1 MYLKE
6 IKAVGF
12 KSFAEKIDIEFTS
25 GISGIVGPNGSGKSN
40 VVDAVR
46 WVLGEQSVKQLRGS
60 GSMSDVIF
68 SGSKSRKAANY
79 ASVTLIF
86 DNTDKYLNIDFD
98 EVAIKRTIYK
108 SGENDYSINNEKCRL
123 KDILELLM
131 DTGAGKESFNIISQG
146 DIGNILSS
154 KAEDRRVIFEDAAG
168 VLKYKKRKDEA
179 LRKLSKTHDN
189 LDRVNDIIEELKV
202 NVEPLKK
209 QSEKAKIYKE
219 DKKKLENVEI
229 ALIVNDV
236 EKYNFDYKY
245 SKEKV
250 STLTDKIASML
261 SSSSKEQALVEQI
274 KNKINKL
281 NNEIY
286 QKQQDLIEISSRCEK
301 LQGEK
306 NLISERSKYDSNDVK
321 LHDNILSLKEKLLDV
336 DKEISLITNEITINE
351 DDNKKIGEELNELI
365 IKLQN
370 FDKDKFKISNELNQK
385 VRKITELKHKKEVL
399 TNSIDNN
406 SLLPYGVK
414 NVLNNPKLIGIH
426 GAFGK
431 LIEYEERY
439 SLAIDVALSSASS
452 FIVCDNENNAKD
464 AINYLKQ
471 NHLGRATFMP
481 LSVIKP
487 RNIDQENYNKIKNE
501 DNFIDVAANLIKCDS
516 KYKSVTLNLLGNVII
531 VKDIDSANK
540 IAKVISN
547 RYRIVTLDGE
557 VVNTSGSITGGNIQN
572 KNSILNEK
580 YELENTIKL
589 ISKVQDEIN
598 ELENR
603 INEIDELF
611 SNVDDKKK
619 SLLITSNSNL
629 EVIKNEKN
637 RLNELNVKKELI
649 SKELNNNL
657 NVVNNV
663 LTNEEEEILNRYYES
678 LKEKDNKTL
687 EIEETKKELENIKE
701 ELANNESLLKI
712 NNSEYNKLNNELK
725 EHEIKINRLDVKL
738 DNLLNTLSEEYSI
751 SYEYAKANYI
761 LEMEIDDARVLV
773 SKLKSEIKSLG
784 PVNLGSIEEYERV
797 SERYEFLIKQKE
809 DLIKAE
815 DMLLEIIKEMD
826 EVMKE
831 KFSETFK
838 IIQEEFKNTFRELFG
853 GGNAELKLTDPDNL
867 LETGIDIVALPPG
880 KKLQH
885 ISLLSG
891 GEKTLTAIS
900 LLFAILKTRPV
911 PFCLLDEVE
920 AALDEVNVDNF
931 GKFLSTFRNKT
942 QFIVITHK
950 KKTMEYADV
959 LYGIT
964 MQESGVSKLV
974 SVKLEEIKN

>member
-370 FDKDKFKISNELNQK
+370 YDKDKFKISNELNQK

-452 FIVCDNENNAKD
+452 FVVCDNENNAKD

-516 KYKSVTLNLLGNVII
+516 KYKFVTLNLLGNVII

>member
-385 VRKITELKHKKEVL
+385 VRNITELKHKKEVL

-557 VVNTSGSITGGNIQN
+557 VVNTSGSITGGNVQN

>member
-557 VVNTSGSITGGNIQN
+557 VVNTSGSITGGNVQN

-815 DMLLEIIKEMD
+815 DMLLEIINEMD

>member
-25 GISGIVGPNGSGKSN
+25 GISGLVGPNGSGKSN

-336 DKEISLITNEITINE
+336 DKEISLITNEMTINE
-351 DDNKKIGEELNELI
+351 DDNKKIGEELNEII

-414 NVLNNPKLIGIH
+414 KVLNNPKLIGIH

-629 EVIKNEKN
+629 EVIKNERN

>member
-370 FDKDKFKISNELNQK
+370 YDKDKFKISNELNQK

-557 VVNTSGSITGGNIQN
+557 VVNTSGSITGGNVQN

>member
-557 VVNTSGSITGGNIQN
+557 VVNTSGSITGGNVQN

-663 LTNEEEEILNRYYES
+663 LTNEEEEILNKYYES

>member
-336 DKEISLITNEITINE
+336 DKEISLITNEMTINE
-351 DDNKKIGEELNELI
+351 DDNKKIGEELNEII

-629 EVIKNEKN
+629 EVINNEKN

-701 ELANNESLLKI
+701 ELANNESLIKI